1 MELHE
6 IIKKVN
12 MNKMSE
18 VFKYLEQ
25 YKIDYLESEEIDMN
39 QLKKRIRFSTYS
51 SNIIYKEIKHLRE
64 EDLIRPTF

>member
-1 MELHE
+1 MELHD

-39 QLKKRIRFSTYS
+39 QLKKRIRFSIYS
-51 SNIIYKEIKHLRE
+51 NK
-64 EDLIRPTF
+64 TFERRRFD

>member
-39 QLKKRIRFSTYS
+39 QLKKRIRFSIYS